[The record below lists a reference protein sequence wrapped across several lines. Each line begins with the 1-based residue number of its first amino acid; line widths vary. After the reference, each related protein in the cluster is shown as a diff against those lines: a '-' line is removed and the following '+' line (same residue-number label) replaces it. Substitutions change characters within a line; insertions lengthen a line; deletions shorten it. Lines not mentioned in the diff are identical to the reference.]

1 MVLSMTGFGKASA
14 SNDSFKVTV
23 EIKSLNSR
31 NADIKIKAPGEFRN
45 KEFEIRTQI
54 TDGLQRG
61 KIDLSI
67 EVEKL
72 TGSEEVRINEERFYQ
87 NFETL
92 KLMAEKTSSNSS
104 DIFSLALKMPDVIES
119 RNEELNPT
127 LWGLTNKVIADA
139 IVKLNEF
146 RASEGNNLE
155 VDMINR
161 VAEIESSLSQI
172 ETLAPE
178 RAKVVEDRLQQKI
191 EEIVEFSDN
200 DKSRLHQEVIYYL
213 EKYDIN
219 EEVVRLKSHCNYFKE
234 TLNAGNGQGKKLGFI
249 GQEMGRE
256 INTIGSKAN
265 HAEIQRLVVQMKD
278 ELEKVKE
285 QSLNVL

>member
-1 MVLSMTGFGKASA
+1 
-14 SNDSFKVTV
+14 
-23 EIKSLNSR
+23 
-31 NADIKIKAPGEFRN
+31 
-45 KEFEIRTQI
+45 
-54 TDGLQRG
+54 
-61 KIDLSI
+61 
-67 EVEKL
+67 
-72 TGSEEVRINEERFYQ
+72 
-87 NFETL
+87 
-92 KLMAEKTSSNSS
+92 MAEKTGSNSS
-104 DIFSLALKMPDVIES
+104 DVFSLALKMPDVIES
-119 RNEELNPT
+119 RNEELNPS
-127 LWGLTNKVIADA
+127 LWGLTNKVIAEA

-155 VDMINR
+155 EDMLNR
-161 VAEIESSLSQI
+161 VAEIENSLAQI
-172 ETLAPE
+172 ELLAPE
-178 RAKVVEDRLQQKI
+178 RAKTVEERLQQKI
-191 EEIVEFSDN
+191 EEITEFSDN

-234 TLNAGNGQGKKLGFI
+234 TLKAGNGQGKKLGFI

>member
-1 MVLSMTGFGKASA
+1 MVLSMTGFGKAAA
-14 SNDSFKVTV
+14 SDNSFKVTV

-92 KLMAEKTSSNSS
+92 KLMAEKTGSNSS
-104 DIFSLALKMPDVIES
+104 DVFSLALKMPDVIES
-119 RNEELNPT
+119 RNEELNPS
-127 LWGLTNKVIADA
+127 LWGLTNKVIAEA

-155 VDMINR
+155 EDMLNR
-161 VAEIESSLSQI
+161 VAEIENSLAQI
-172 ETLAPE
+172 ELLAPE
-178 RAKVVEDRLQQKI
+178 RAKTVEERLQQKI
-191 EEIVEFSDN
+191 EEITEFSDN

-234 TLNAGNGQGKKLGFI
+234 TLKAGNGQGKKLGFI

-265 HAEIQRLVVQMKD
+265 HAEIQRLVVEMKD
-278 ELEKVKE
+278 EMEKVKE

>member
-1 MVLSMTGFGKASA
+1 MVLSMTGFGKAAA
-14 SNDSFKVTV
+14 SDNSFKVTV

-92 KLMAEKTSSNSS
+92 KLMAEKTGSNSS
-104 DIFSLALKMPDVIES
+104 NVFSLALKMPDVIES
-119 RNEELNPT
+119 RNEELNPS
-127 LWGLTNKVIADA
+127 LWGLTNKVIAEA

-155 VDMINR
+155 EDMLNR
-161 VAEIESSLSQI
+161 VAEIENSLAQI
-172 ETLAPE
+172 ELLAPE
-178 RAKVVEDRLQQKI
+178 RAKTVEERLQQKI
-191 EEIVEFSDN
+191 EEITEFSDN

-234 TLNAGNGQGKKLGFI
+234 TLKAGNGQGKKLGFI

>member
-1 MVLSMTGFGKASA
+1 MVLSMTGFGKAAA
-14 SNDSFKVTV
+14 SDNSFKVTV

-92 KLMAEKTSSNSS
+92 KLMAEKTGSNSS
-104 DIFSLALKMPDVIES
+104 DVFSLALKMPDVIES
-119 RNEELNPT
+119 RNEELNPS
-127 LWGLTNKVIADA
+127 LWGLTNKVIAEA

-155 VDMINR
+155 EDMLNR
-161 VAEIESSLSQI
+161 VAEIENSLAQI
-172 ETLAPE
+172 ELLAPE
-178 RAKVVEDRLQQKI
+178 RAKTVEERLQQKI
-191 EEIVEFSDN
+191 EEITEFSDN

-234 TLNAGNGQGKKLGFI
+234 TLKAGNGQGKKLGFI

>member
-14 SNDSFKVTV
+14 SDDSFKVTV

-72 TGSEEVRINEERFYQ
+72 TGSEEIRINQERFFQ

-92 KLMAEKTSSNSS
+92 KLMAEKTGSNSS
-104 DIFSLALKMPDVIES
+104 DVFSLALKMPDVIES
-119 RNEELNPT
+119 RNEELNPS

-219 EEVVRLKSHCNYFKE
+219 EEVVRLKSHCNYFRE

-265 HAEIQRLVVQMKD
+265 HAEIQRLVVEMKD

>member
-1 MVLSMTGFGKASA
+1 MTGFGKAAA
-14 SNDSFKVTV
+14 SDNSFKVTV

-92 KLMAEKTSSNSS
+92 KLMAEKTGSNSS
-104 DIFSLALKMPDVIES
+104 DVFSLALKMPDVIES
-119 RNEELNPT
+119 RNEELNPS
-127 LWGLTNKVIADA
+127 LWGLTNKVIAEA

-155 VDMINR
+155 EDMLNR
-161 VAEIESSLSQI
+161 VAEIENSLAQI
-172 ETLAPE
+172 ELLAPE
-178 RAKVVEDRLQQKI
+178 RAKTVEERLQQKI
-191 EEIVEFSDN
+191 EEITEFSDN

-234 TLNAGNGQGKKLGFI
+234 TLKAGNGQGKKLGFI

>member
-1 MVLSMTGFGKASA
+1 MVLSMTGFGKAAA
-14 SNDSFKVTV
+14 SDNSFKVTV

-92 KLMAEKTSSNSS
+92 KLMAEKTGSNSS
-104 DIFSLALKMPDVIES
+104 DVFSLALKMPDVIES
-119 RNEELNPT
+119 RNEELNPS
-127 LWGLTNKVIADA
+127 LWGLTNKVIAEA

-155 VDMINR
+155 EDMLNR
-161 VAEIESSLSQI
+161 VAEIENSLAQI
-172 ETLAPE
+172 ELLAPE
-178 RAKVVEDRLQQKI
+178 RAKTVEERLQQKI
-191 EEIVEFSDN
+191 EEITEFSDN

-234 TLNAGNGQGKKLGFI
+234 TLKAGNGQGKKLGFI

-278 ELEKVKE
+278 ELEKVK
-285 QSLNVL
+285 